1 MSRRMARY
9 TLLLGQALA
18 RQGLYRADGRAVPIL
33 KLMAQY
39 QETSEHRIL
48 LVREDWL
55 QQTLQ
60 KINCS
65 VVFGCLGEKSLF
77 TKDVPSKSVGGWT
90 QIDAIATFVD
100 AQWHFGKP
108 RLRSVE
114 L

>member
-1 MSRRMARY
+1 MARY

-18 RQGLYRADGRAVPIL
+18 SQGLYRADGRAVPIL

-39 QETSEHRIL
+39 QETSEHSIL
-48 LVREDWL
+48 LAREDWL

-65 VVFGCLGEKSLF
+65 VVFGWLGAKRLF
-77 TKDVPSKSVGGWT
+77 TKDVPSKSVKRWI
-90 QIDAIATFVD
+90 QINAIATFVD
-100 AQWHFGKP
+100 AQWLFGKP
-108 RLRSVE
+108 RLSSVE